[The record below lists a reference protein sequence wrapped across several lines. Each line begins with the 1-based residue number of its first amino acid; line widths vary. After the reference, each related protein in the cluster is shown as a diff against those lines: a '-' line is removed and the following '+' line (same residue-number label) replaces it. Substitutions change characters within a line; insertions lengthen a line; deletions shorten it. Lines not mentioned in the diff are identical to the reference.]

1 MKDVGIYKTLRDI
14 RQAFF
19 QLLESDGFRKI
30 TIGKICEVALVSRS
44 TFYSHYQDKYDLLEK
59 LVDEYSALFNQLAKQ
74 RADAILTAQLNVLS
88 VSEITNDLKKH
99 QSELNTLLKVHEE
112 GLDLHARWEQSLDTL
127 WVEVSKSRIK
137 QEVPLTFL
145 SKISSS
151 LIISYIEW
159 TLASDEETD
168 APSKLMESIFTTIYK

>member
-1 MKDVGIYKTLRDI
+1 M
-14 RQAFF
+14 
-19 QLLESDGFRKI
+19 
-30 TIGKICEVALVSRS
+30 
-44 TFYSHYQDKYDLLEK
+44 
-59 LVDEYSALFNQLAKQ
+59 
-74 RADAILTAQLNVLS
+74 
-88 VSEITNDLKKH
+88 
-99 QSELNTLLKVHEE
+99 
-112 GLDLHARWEQSLDTL
+112 
-127 WVEVSKSRIK
+127 VEVSKSRIK

>member
-1 MKDVGIYKTLRDI
+1 ML
-14 RQAFF
+14 
-19 QLLESDGFRKI
+19 
-30 TIGKICEVALVSRS
+30 
-44 TFYSHYQDKYDLLEK
+44 
-59 LVDEYSALFNQLAKQ
+59 
-74 RADAILTAQLNVLS
+74 
-88 VSEITNDLKKH
+88 LKKH
-99 QSELNTLLKVHEE
+99 QSEINTLLKVHEE